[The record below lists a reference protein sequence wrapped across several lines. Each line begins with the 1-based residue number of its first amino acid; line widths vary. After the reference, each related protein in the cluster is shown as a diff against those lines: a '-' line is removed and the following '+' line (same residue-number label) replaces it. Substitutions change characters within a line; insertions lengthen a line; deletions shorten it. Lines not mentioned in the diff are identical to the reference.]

1 MLLDL
6 RKTTTA
12 AITALSLAVALPAPA
27 LAWGERQQNTLAAL
41 AAAGLIGTLIYQNN
55 KQRQHAAPVTRAP
68 VTQYPRYQ
76 EPRYQEPRYQGQRY
90 QGQRYQEPASYQSN
104 AASSVY
110 ATPAARA
117 FNSYT
122 LSQRRAIQSRLSQAG
137 YYQGGID
144 GSFGPMTYRAVT
156 AIAGDTSTTNPL
168 ATMSGALEFYD
179 AILG

>member
-55 KQRQHAAPVTRAP
+55 KQRQRAAPVTRAP

-76 EPRYQEPRYQGQRY
+76 EPRYQEPRYQEHQ
-90 QGQRYQEPASYQSN
+90 YQEPASYQSN

>member
-27 LAWGERQQNTLAAL
+27 HAWGERQQNTLAAL

-68 VTQYPRYQ
+68 VTQYSRYQ
-76 EPRYQEPRYQGQRY
+76 EPRYQEPRYQGHQ
-90 QGQRYQEPASYQSN
+90 YQEPASYQSN

>member
-76 EPRYQEPRYQGQRY
+76 EPRYQEPRYQEHQ
-90 QGQRYQEPASYQSN
+90 YQEPASYQSN